1 MFLQF
6 KYVRK
11 DVYEASKRGEKIVH
25 RRLSWRTREKANPV
39 NIVTNRRREP
49 VPVHV
54 DASPCATQIDN
65 LPTIDVAERQQEI
78 DQRVDANVAERQQ
91 EIDQRVDANDDMQP
105 GPIPTE
111 VGGPDDGLSMDG
123 IEEDDIYHEF
133 FEHVSIELLYCD
145 K

>member
-11 DVYEASKRGEKIVH
+11 DVYEVSKRGEKIVH
-25 RRLSWRTREKANPV
+25 RRLSWRTREKAYPA

-65 LPTIDVAERQQEI
+65 LPTIVADVAERQQEI
-78 DQRVDANVAERQQ
+78 DQRVDANG
-91 EIDQRVDANDDMQP
+91 DMQP